1 MELLKK
7 MSQPTGGDG
16 VGILDAL
23 TDITDK
29 LRADFDHKLNELIKR
44 VNKVDQHISDGD

>member
-1 MELLKK
+1 
-7 MSQPTGGDG
+7 

-29 LRADFDHKLNELIKR
+29 LRAEFDNKLNELMK
-44 VNKVDQHISDGD
+44 KVQKNDKNF

>member
-1 MELLKK
+1 LELLKK
-7 MSQPTGGDG
+7 LNQPSGGDG

-29 LRADFDHKLNELIKR
+29 LRAEFDNKLNELMK
-44 VNKVDQHISDGD
+44 KVQKIDKDF

>member
-7 MSQPTGGDG
+7 LNQPSGGDG

-29 LRADFDHKLNELIKR
+29 LRAEFDNKLNELMK
-44 VNKVDQHISDGD
+44 KVQKIDKDF

>member
-1 MELLKK
+1 MN
-7 MSQPTGGDG
+7 QPSGGDG

-29 LRADFDHKLNELIKR
+29 LRGEFNDKLDDLMKKI
-44 VNKVDQHISDGD
+44 NKIDKDI

>member
-7 MSQPTGGDG
+7 LNQPSGGDG

-29 LRADFDHKLNELIKR
+29 LRAEFDDKLNNLIKK
-44 VNKVDQHISDGD
+44 VNKIDQDF

>member
-7 MSQPTGGDG
+7 LNQPSGGEG

-29 LRADFDHKLNELIKR
+29 LRAEFNDKLNDLTKKIYKI
-44 VNKVDQHISDGD
+44 DQDF